1 MGVKIEHNIPEV
13 VSRLKNYEKKMTDE
27 LVVAL
32 VEAGKK
38 IIEIAKDSHTYKNQ
52 TGNLEASTGFGVVI
66 KGKLIGHGGFDDSV
80 RGGNVGLNKLEQLV
94 SKVGSNES
102 AIIVV
107 AGMDYAAYVERC
119 GYLILDEARFKGD
132 TILSGLLNNIKIEI

>member
-13 VSRLKNYEKKMTDE
+13 VSRLKNYEKKMTEE

-38 IIEIAKDSHTYKNQ
+38 IIEIAKDSHTYKNR

-66 KGKLIGHGGFDDSV
+66 KGKLIGHGGFDSSFH
-80 RGGNVGLNKLEQLV
+80 GGDVGLDKLEQLV
-94 SKVGSNES
+94 SEVDSEES

-107 AGMDYAAYVERC
+107 AGMEYAAYVERC
-119 GYLILDEARFKGD
+119 GYLILDDARFKGSA
-132 TILSGLLNNIKIEI
+132 ILGGLLDRIKIEI

>member
-1 MGVKIEHNIPEV
+1 MGVKIEHNIPQV

-38 IIEIAKDSHTYKNQ
+38 IIEIAKDSHTYKNR

-66 KGKLIGHGGFDDSV
+66 KGKLIGHGGFDDSF
-80 RGGNVGLNKLEQLV
+80 RGGNVGLEKLEKLV
-94 SKVGSNES
+94 SEVNDNES

>member
-38 IIEIAKDSHTYKNQ
+38 IIEIAKDSHTYKNR

-66 KGKLIGHGGFDDSV
+66 KGKLIGHGGFDGGLH
-80 RGGNVGLNKLEQLV
+80 GGNVGLNKLEQLV
-94 SKVGSNES
+94 SEVDSNES

-119 GYLILDEARFKGD
+119 GYLILDDARFKGD